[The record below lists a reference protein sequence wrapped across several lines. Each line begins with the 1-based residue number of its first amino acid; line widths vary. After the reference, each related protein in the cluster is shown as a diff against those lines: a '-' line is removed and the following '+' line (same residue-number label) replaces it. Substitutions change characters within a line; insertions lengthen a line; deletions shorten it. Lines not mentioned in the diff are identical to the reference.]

1 MLTQRMRDFMAHHHR
16 YLVVGEFELVQ
27 DAGVKSNLATRHTKR
42 VDLVGANQVNFPCP
56 VFGAGVPLQ
65 CEGYEFFGYATQ
77 TLNLWMVIGP
87 QGVFASRLFQHL
99 RILLAGR
106 LLNLCRRHQ
115 VGKRRLF
122 AHFDT
127 FARKNRH

>member
-1 MLTQRMRDFMAHHHR
+1 MAHHHCH
-16 YLVVGEFELVQ
+16 LVVGEFELVQ
-27 DAGVKSNLATRHTKR
+27 DAGVKSNLATRHAKR
-42 VDLVGANQVNFPCP
+42 VDLVGSNQVNFPCP

-65 CEGYEFFGYATQ
+65 SVRYEFFGYAAQ
-77 TLNLWMVIGP
+77 TLYLWMVIGT

-99 RILLAGR
+99 RILLARR
-106 LLNLCRRHQ
+106 LLNLCRGHQ